1 MAISPFEFVKEY
13 TINDTKFVIPD
24 FQRPFIWKNNQIED
38 LFDSLFIKYPLP
50 RFFVWTVGLN
60 TQSPM
65 KLYKFSTE
73 LQGIF
78 SKPVKFDENEYNQ
91 NQGHIAI
98 CDGQQRLTSLLIGL
112 KGYRLAKKRLYFDLF
127 WEPNGVNERKR
138 FHFLTESEMNRI
150 NQESE
155 HRYVFVKDIFDNYI
169 QLRENGM
176 NGGRLTNQLMNL
188 FLNPQVDNNNLNYD
202 IARQN
207 LGDFLQRFN
216 DDSLEFVDIRSV
228 IPNEGISEATEFFTR
243 LNAGGKALSKNDIL
257 FSLLS
262 KYFGDGIKDAFNDLI
277 GNHQNNFKGIDGD
290 FILRTCQFILRNQVL
305 FNIKQFN
312 DGFGNEIVQN
322 WYFIREAISET
333 LNYLSKLD
341 VGVDILKSKNSI
353 IPIIYH
359 FYKKHEQLNNYHI
372 SNDEARD
379 ILKYIFR
386 SNLTNFYGG
395 QGNLALTTIKNNLNN
410 CYEQNGVNFN
420 FNFINQN
427 LPQYKRLHLDIDDS
441 RIEDFSK
448 LKLDSKNE
456 RIIKLILRILTNNF
470 NPNDDIEIDYI
481 HPSSICSRANTLT
494 LHRVDI
500 GDTPYIVNNY
510 KHLTNLLLLSKDCK
524 RVRDNA
530 QINDWVNTIF
540 VNNNHTICKNGKNSI
555 GEYYESHL
563 IPIPY
568 GETPNNHMSVSN
580 FRNFYELRYQNIK
593 NTLVDFLC
601 F

>member
-1 MAISPFEFVKEY
+1 MSISPFEFVKQY
-13 TINDTKFVIPD
+13 TINDTKYAIPD
-24 FQRPFIWKNNQIED
+24 FQRPFTWKNNQIED
-38 LFDSLFIKYPLP
+38 LFDSIFINYPLP

-60 TQSPM
+60 AQSPII
-65 KLYKFSTE
+65 LYKFPTE
-73 LQGIF
+73 AQLINSDTDPFEQ
-78 SKPVKFDENEYNQ
+78 NEYNQ

-98 CDGQQRLTSLLIGL
+98 CDGQQRLTSLIIGL
-112 KGYRLAKKRLYFDLF
+112 KGYKLSNKRLYFDLF
-127 WEPNGVNERKR
+127 WEPNEGNETKR
-138 FHFLTESEMNRI
+138 FHFLKESDVKRI
-150 NQESE
+150 DLAGE
-155 HRYVFVKDIFDNYI
+155 HRYILVQDIFDNYI
-169 QLRENGM
+169 QFRENNM
-176 NGGRLTNQLMNL
+176 NRGQITNQLMNL
-188 FLNPQVDNNNLNYD
+188 FLGPVGVNNNL
-202 IARQN
+202 IITAQTN
-207 LGDFLQRFN
+207 LVELLNNFN
-216 DDSLEFVDIRSV
+216 EPSLEFIDIREV

-243 LNAGGKALSKNDIL
+243 LNSGGTALTKNQIL

-262 KYFGDGIKDAFNDLI
+262 KYFGTGIKNEFNDLI
-277 GNHQNNFKGIDGD
+277 KNHRNNLKGIDGD
-290 FILRTCQFILRNQVL
+290 FILRSCQFILRDQVL
-305 FNIKQFN
+305 FDIKQFN

-322 WYFIREAISET
+322 WYFIRQAISET

-341 VGVDILKSKNSI
+341 VGVNILKSKNSI

-359 FYKKHEQLNNYHI
+359 FYKKHEQLNNYDI
-372 SNDEARD
+372 SNDETRD
-379 ILKYIFR
+379 ILKYLFR

-410 CYEQNGVNFN
+410 CHQQNGFNFN
-420 FNFINQN
+420 FDFINQN
-427 LPQYKRLHLDIDDS
+427 LPQYKRLHLEIDDS

-456 RIIKLILRILTNNF
+456 SIIKLILRILTNNF

-494 LHRVDI
+494 LHGVDI